1 MENSFVLHSL
11 LGYNILVLFSWNT
24 EYWEVLYLAVST
36 RREVHTTIGNLDT
49 VLVSVINSLTSIL
62 AGFVVFSV
70 LGFLA
75 LELDKD
81 IGKVVVGGPGLV
93 FIVYPDALTR
103 LPISPLWSLLF
114 FFMLMTLGLG
124 NGTYIVDLYFSVS
137 GWSFLVIGLL
147 EVVIVSYMY
156 GLDKFFKD
164 VEAMTDRKFGA
175 IAKNCLFVLGDYVYP
190 IWANSIGWI
199 LGFIP
204 VLIIFGYAIY
214 MMFWNRNRVPL
225 MQIYDGEDY
234 LGVGL
239 RDGHLHVT
247 WNLGGLDRND
257 ILTESIFNDELWHSL
272 LILRVLQ
279 GQSGLTLTMLKCK
292 ACINIDS
299 NILYYYPVVHGC
311 NPNRPSTYGKT
322 AFFSNLHDK
331 LRLISGLLLT
341 LHQAFELSSLNTP
354 IVV

>member
-1 MENSFVLHSL
+1 MVPSFSTSL
-11 LGYNILVLFSWNT
+11 GLVIWQEASVQIFFSVGIASGSMMTFSSYNKFSHDI
-24 EYWEVLYLAVST
+24 A
-36 RREVHTTIGNLDT
+36 RDT

-124 NGTYIVDLYFSVS
+124 LGGVENAVTCMIDEFPHLRPRKWLVLLVYCILSCVIGLILCFGNGTYIVDLYFSVS

-175 IAKNCLFVLGDYVYP
+175 IAKNCLFVLYYF
-190 IWANSIGWI
+190 
-199 LGFIP
+199 FIP
-204 VLIIFGYAIY
+204 AVLIVIY
-214 MMFWNRNRVPL
+214 ISKLNFMKIHTR
-225 MQIYDGEDY
+225 I
-234 LGVGL
+234 
-239 RDGHLHVT
+239 
-247 WNLGGLDRND
+247 
-257 ILTESIFNDELWHSL
+257 
-272 LILRVLQ
+272 
-279 GQSGLTLTMLKCK
+279 KK
-292 ACINIDS
+292 S
-299 NILYYYPVVHGC
+299 NVFKQV
-311 NPNRPSTYGKT
+311 
-322 AFFSNLHDK
+322 
-331 LRLISGLLLT
+331 
-341 LHQAFELSSLNTP
+341 LHQ
-354 IVV
+354 